1 MNTDLIKTLVID
13 PVVDVEESYAGREV
27 VYKSGTNK
35 SQYIYTA
42 DSYGDNQ
49 FIWNN
54 ISPPSLNTVL
64 PRSLKVQ
71 YVVQARVYCAYAD
84 RATLLSFNS
93 VNLAGAPVAPTAAG
107 IQCVLAQNPLAQAA
121 SSMELRLNGSSTS
134 VSINDYASIYGHM
147 LDEEDIKMMSSTCP
161 LQKDTDAL
169 YAGSVAEI
177 TASNFRS
184 PFVPYGANT
193 NIPSRASFVWTQTAA
208 ANTGTAAGDWAYA
221 NYSIQVTEELY
232 ISPLCWGKL
241 VEEVAGIS
249 NLNNL
254 ILNCRFD
261 NVQRMVRCVA
271 ANGGS
276 IALPTSNVLQVSTQS
291 IPAVAGTTGPI
302 PVAGPA
308 PDTSTNPQ
316 LNLVYITQDPI
327 LAAKMPST
335 ISYDYSLI
343 QPFITSQVNFGQT
356 QIQSIRLP
364 SIPKKLYVFARPS
377 KQFVSSAS
385 TAANT
390 VPDTFLRITNVSI
403 SFNNRISLLNADS
416 EYTLYTKSVAN
427 GLKDTWE
434 DWRYNTGS
442 LLIIDVERDLG
453 LEADETTGQSNKYS
467 TLQIQVTFSNSPQL
481 YVGSTQ
487 VVAANWAAYVLVES
501 PGKMFITASEAQYI
515 LTGPS
520 SAEVLALTSNLD
532 NVTDHSHIDNMK
544 VGGSFSG
551 RFGKLLKSGASMLS
565 KVKPEHLSTAANLI
579 GTAANLFGAGV
590 AGGAVA
596 GGAMRR
602 HKRVY

>member
-1 MNTDLIKTLVID
+1 MNTDLVKTLVID
-13 PVVDVEESYAGREV
+13 PVVDVEESYAAREV

-35 SQYIYTA
+35 SQYVYTA
-42 DSYGDNQ
+42 DSFGNNQ

-64 PRSLKVQ
+64 PRSLKIQ
-71 YVVQARVYCAYAD
+71 YTVQARVYCAYAN
-84 RATLLSFNS
+84 AASLLSFNA
-93 VNLAGAPVAPTAAG
+93 VNTAGAPVAPGAAG
-107 IQCVLAQNPLAQAA
+107 IQCVLAQNPLAQAS

-147 LDEEDIKMMSSTCP
+147 LDDEDIKMMSSTCP
-161 LQKDTDAL
+161 IQKDTDAL
-169 YAGSVAEI
+169 YLGSVAEL
-177 TASNFRS
+177 AAGNNRS

-193 NIPSRASFVWTQTAA
+193 TIPSRASFVWTQHAA
-208 ANTGTAAGDWAYA
+208 STTGTAVGDWAYA
-221 NYSIQVTEELY
+221 HYSIQVTEELY

-254 ILNCRFD
+254 ILNCKFD
-261 NVQRMVRCVA
+261 NIQRMVRCVA
-271 ANGGS
+271 TSGAS
-276 IALPTSNVLQVSTQS
+276 TALPSSNVLQVGFENLPSIAGATAA
-291 IPAVAGTTGPI
+291 IPATSAAVA
-302 PVAGPA
+302 A
-308 PDTSTNPQ
+308 Q

-335 ISYDYSLI
+335 IAYDYSLI
-343 QPFITSQVNFGQT
+343 QPFITSTVNFGQT
-356 QIQSIRLP
+356 QLQSIRLP
-364 SIPKKLYVFARPS
+364 SIPKKLYIFARPS
-377 KQFVSSAS
+377 KQFVASPS

-416 EYTLYTKSVAN
+416 EFTLYTKSVAN
-427 GLKDTWE
+427 GLKDSWE
-434 DWRYNTGS
+434 DWKYNTGS
-442 LLIIDVERDLG
+442 LLIVDVERDLG
-453 LEADETTGQSNKYS
+453 LDADEISGQSNKYS
-467 TLQIQVTFSNSPQL
+467 TLQIQVTFANSPQL

-487 VVAANWAAYVLVES
+487 VSVANWAAYVLVES

-520 SAEVLALTSNLD
+520 SAEVIGLTSNLD
-532 NVTDHSHIDNMK
+532 NVTDNSHIEDMK

-565 KVKPEHLSTAANLI
+565 KVKPEHLATAANVI
-579 GTAANLFGAGV
+579 GTAANFLGAGV

>member
-35 SQYIYTA
+35 SQYVYTA
-42 DSYGDNQ
+42 DSFGNNQ

-64 PRSLKVQ
+64 PRSLKIQ
-71 YVVQARVYCAYAD
+71 YTVQARVYCAYAN
-84 RATLLSFNS
+84 AANLLSFNA
-93 VNLAGAPVAPTAAG
+93 VTPAGAPVAPTAGG
-107 IQCVLAQNPLAQAA
+107 IQCILAQNPLAQAS
-121 SSMELRLNGSSTS
+121 SSMELRVNGSSTS
-134 VSINDYASIYGHM
+134 VSINDYASIYGHL

-161 LQKDTDAL
+161 LQKDTSAL
-169 YAGSVAEI
+169 YSGSAAALTAG
-177 TASNFRS
+177 NNRS

-193 NIPSRASFVWTQTAA
+193 TIPSRASFVWTQNAA
-208 ANTGTAAGDWAYA
+208 GETGTAAGDWVYA
-221 NYSIQVTEELY
+221 NYSIEVTEELY

-261 NVQRMVRCVA
+261 NIQRMVRCVA
-271 ANGGS
+271 ADGTS
-276 IALPTSNVLQVSTQS
+276 IALPSSNVLQVGFENLPSVSGATAA
-291 IPAVAGTTGPI
+291 IPA
-302 PVAGPA
+302 
-308 PDTSTNPQ
+308 TSAQVTAQ

-335 ISYDYSLI
+335 IAYDYSLI
-343 QPFITSQVNFGQT
+343 QPFITSTVNFGQT
-356 QIQSIRLP
+356 QLQSIRLP
-364 SIPKKLYVFARPS
+364 SIPKKLYIFARPS
-377 KQFVSSAS
+377 KQFVAGT
-385 TAANT
+385 TAAYT
-390 VPDTFLRITNVSI
+390 VPDTFLRIKNVSI

-427 GLKDTWE
+427 GLKDSWE
-434 DWRYNTGS
+434 DWKYNTGS
-442 LLIIDVERDLG
+442 LLIVDVERDLG
-453 LEADETTGQSNKYS
+453 LDADEISGQSNKYS

-487 VVAANWAAYVLVES
+487 VSVANWAAYVLVES

-532 NVTDHSHIDNMK
+532 NVTDNSHIEDMK

-565 KVKPEHLSTAANLI
+565 KVKPEHLATAANVI
-579 GTAANLFGAGV
+579 GTAANLLGAGV